1 MLIEFSFGNFRSFRD
16 RVALSLEAASITS
29 EDKAVDENNLIA
41 AMPRLGL
48 LTSAGVYGAN
58 ASGKSNLVQALAF
71 LRGMVLNS
79 SRETQAEEPIR
90 VDRFRLSSLSQGQPA
105 SFEVRFLLG
114 KQEYRYGFEATPE
127 CITREWLYTTPTI
140 REGML
145 FDRVGNAIQV
155 NARSFR
161 EGKGLAERTRAN
173 ALFLSVVAQ
182 FNGPIA
188 RRVQGWFRRMG
199 IVSGLNDLQYQGYT
213 IGIFMNDPKRREE
226 INRFVCA
233 LDLDIEDI
241 QAEKVDPAEIVF
253 PANMPED
260 VKAFV
265 LKDPGDF
272 VSIRTLHK
280 KYDGEHN
287 LVGLEPFSLEENESE
302 GTKKLFY
309 LAGPLLDTLLNG
321 RLLVIDELE
330 ARMHPLITTALL
342 RLFNSLEGNPRR
354 AQLIFTTHDTHF
366 LDRSLFR
373 RDQIWF
379 AEKDRFGSSHLFS
392 LAEFKTRN
400 DASFEKDYLRGRYG
414 AVPYPMNLSAAIQQ
428 GGTASISEEPA
439 GYEA

>member
-16 RVALSLEAASITS
+16 RVTLSLEAARITS

-41 AMPRLGL
+41 ALPHLDL

-71 LRGMVLNS
+71 MRGMVLNS

-127 CITREWLYTTPTI
+127 RITREWLYTTPTI

-145 FDRVGNAIQV
+145 FDRVGNAVQV

-199 IVSGLNDLQYQGYT
+199 IISGLSDMEYQGFT
-213 IGIFMNDPKRREE
+213 INTFMNDPDRREA
-226 INRFVCA
+226 IKRLVCA
-233 LDLDIEDI
+233 LDLDIQDI
-241 QAEKVDPAEIVF
+241 QAEKIDPAEIAF
-253 PANMPED
+253 PPALPEEI
-260 VKAFV
+260 KAFL
-265 LKDPGDF
+265 LKGKSNF
-272 VSIRTLHK
+272 VAIHTLHK
-280 KYDGEHN
+280 KYDGEN
-287 LVGLEPFSLEENESE
+287 NPVGQEPFSLEEDESE

-321 RLLVIDELE
+321 RVMVIDELE
-330 ARMHPLITTALL
+330 ARMHPLITTAIL

-428 GGTASISEEPA
+428 GGTASIAEESSD
-439 GYEA
+439 YEA